1 MATDVERLVVQLSAD
16 VKQYQNAL
24 NKAMGVT
31 NQRTRAIERRFQ
43 SMNGNIGAGFT
54 ALGRNIAGAFAVAA
68 SAGAAVKLIDSARQI
83 ENALKVT
90 GLQGEALTDVY
101 DQLFAAAQKN
111 AAPVESLTTLYS
123 KLALTQKELGV
134 SQQELIGFTDKV
146 ALALRVG
153 GTDAVAASGALLQL
167 SQALGGGT
175 VRAEEFNSVL
185 EGAPTIMQAAAAGLK
200 EAGGSVAQLRKLVVD
215 GKVSSQAFFRAFEA
229 GSVVLEQKVAGAEL
243 TVSQQMVRLQ
253 NILVD
258 TAGKIDKATDASGRL
273 GKGIESLA
281 DVVRGFGQI
290 IAETADSDLGKLLGW
305 FDNAIDKADQFRKVM
320 GGIPGI
326 VSKLSSINQDLL
338 NGREVGTGLSEKN
351 IQNRIEAA
359 FEGTGAASKT
369 GRLPANPDIKAV
381 SIDDYKVTGTGKG
394 GKGAKER
401 SDEYQREIAQI
412 RERTASLTTAYAAQ
426 AAMNPLVNDYGF
438 AVEKARAKQE
448 LLTAAQKAGKQITP
462 ELSAEIDAAAEA
474 YARAGVEAEKLA
486 EKQDLIRQ
494 SAEDVMA
501 TAKDVTRGM
510 IDGFIE
516 GEKAADIFANSLKK
530 IGNALI
536 DDVLNSIFQVQNA
549 SSGGGLFGSIFGS
562 LFGGGS
568 FNPIGKVGLFA
579 SGGYTGPGGKNQPA
593 GIVHKGEVVFS
604 QADVARMGGV
614 AAVEALR
621 RGYADGG
628 PVGVRAP
635 VMPKLASQGGGGGGV
650 TVPINVNID
659 ATGADAAGLARVQQ
673 QLAQMQHELP
683 ARAVQAIQNA
693 KKRNV
698 QGL

>member
-1 MATDVERLVVQLSAD
+1 MANSENKQLAVDVIARIEKLERGMSKAAQTVNRQSAQMEGRL
-16 VKQYQNAL
+16 KKFGANA
-24 NKAMGVT
+24 
-31 NQRTRAIERRFQ
+31 ERIAGTAAARF
-43 SMNGNIGAGFT
+43 
-54 ALGRNIAGAFAVAA
+54 AGAFAAAA
-68 SAGAAVKLIDSARQI
+68 SAGAAVKLIDSAKQI

-90 GLQGEALTDVY
+90 GLQGEALTQVY

-167 SQALGGGT
+167 SQALGGGV

-253 NILVD
+253 NVLID

-326 VSKLSSINQDLL
+326 ISKLSSVNQDIL
-338 NGREVGTGLSEKN
+338 NGREIGSGLNEKN
-351 IQNRIEAA
+351 IQSRIDAA

-369 GRLPANPDIKAV
+369 GRLPANPDIKTV
-381 SIDDYKVTGTGKG
+381 SIDDYKLPSTGKAK
-394 GKGAKER
+394 KGAKDR
-401 SDEYQREIAQI
+401 ADEYQREIAQI
-412 RERTASLTTAYAAQ
+412 RERTASLTAAYAAQ
-426 AAMNPLVNDYGF
+426 AAMNPLVNDYGY

-448 LLTAAQKAGKQITP
+448 LLTAAQKTGKQITP

-474 YARAGVEAEKLA
+474 YARAGSEAEKLA
-486 EKQDLIRQ
+486 EKQDLVRE
-494 SAEDVMA
+494 SAENVMA
-501 TAKDVTRGM
+501 TAKDVTGGI
-510 IDGFIE
+510 IDGFLQ
-516 GEKAADIFANSLKK
+516 GEKAADIFANSLKR
-530 IGNALI
+530 IGSALL
-536 DDVLNSIFQVQNA
+536 DDVLNSIFKVQNA
-549 SSGGGLFGSIFGS
+549 AGGGGFLDGIFS
-562 LFGGGS
+562 LFGGGGAKI
-568 FNPIGKVGLFA
+568 PGFA
-579 SGGYTGPGGKNQPA
+579 KGTNFAPGGLA
-593 GIVHKGEVVFS
+593 VVGE
-604 QADVARMGGV
+604 
-614 AAVEALR
+614 
-621 RGYADGG
+621 RGPELVNLPRGAQVI
-628 PVGVRAP
+628 PNHQIRAP
-635 VMPKLASQGGGGGGV
+635 TLPKLAGNGGAGQPV
-650 TVPINVNID
+650 QVSISIPID
-659 ATGADAAGLARVQQ
+659 ATGADAAGLARVQREIASLKQ
-673 QLAQMQHELP
+673 TLP
-683 ARAVQAIQNA
+683 QTIVSTVQNA
-693 KKRNV
+693 QKRR
-698 QGL
+698 GL